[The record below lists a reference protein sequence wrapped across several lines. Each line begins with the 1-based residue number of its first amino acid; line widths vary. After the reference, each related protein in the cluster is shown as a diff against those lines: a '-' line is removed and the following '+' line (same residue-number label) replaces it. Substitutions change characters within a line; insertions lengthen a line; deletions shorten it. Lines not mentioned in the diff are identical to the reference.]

1 MSKKTTTTTKT
12 TSTRQVS
19 TNTANVEKLQGRIS
33 ELVDEVHAL
42 KSAVSELQERHVKLA
57 RKVLS

>member
-1 MSKKTTTTTKT
+1 MNKKTTTTTKT
-12 TSTRQVS
+12 TSTKQVNE
-19 TNTANVEKLQGRIS
+19 NTAKVERLQGRIS

-42 KSAVSELQERHVKLA
+42 RSAVSELQERHVKLA